1 MKIPVLEKSKKF
13 PKVFL
18 CSIAT
23 VLVLN
28 ASPVLVQ
35 AADFSTAVAADAAKG
50 TDSAVS
56 APVAVSPL
64 PAPPAD
70 GLAPMPLGPGL
81 EEIDRDA
88 LLDVLGASSDE
99 LRTALE
105 SGQSLAQIAESRSV
119 DPQKIAD
126 LATQALKERLSRE
139 LKDGVITQSQYEA
152 RLSEAAEHAAA
163 VIKRT
168 PPAPP
173 QPGLEPDLGLPLGP
187 GLEQLNKDAL
197 LQLLGISSDNLA
209 AQLRSG
215 QSLAAIATAQGVDVE
230 KVTDLLAQTMLS
242 RLDQELSEKSIWKD
256 EYETRKQEIASRASD
271 AVQHTPPV
279 PPHMQL
285 SN

>member
-1 MKIPVLEKSKKF
+1 
-13 PKVFL
+13 
-18 CSIAT
+18 
-23 VLVLN
+23 
-28 ASPVLVQ
+28 
-35 AADFSTAVAADAAKG
+35 
-50 TDSAVS
+50 
-56 APVAVSPL
+56 
-64 PAPPAD
+64 
-70 GLAPMPLGPGL
+70 MPLGPGL

-88 LLDVLGASSDE
+88 LIDVLRASSGE

-105 SGQSLAQIAESRSV
+105 SGKSLAQIAESRSV
-119 DPQKIAD
+119 DPQKIVD
-126 LATQALKERLSRE
+126 LVTQALTTRLSRE

-168 PPAPP
+168 PPTPP

-209 AQLRSG
+209 AALHNG

-230 KVTDLLAQTMLS
+230 KVTDLLAQAMQNP
-242 RLDQELSEKSIWKD
+242 LDQELSEKSIWKD
-256 EYETRKQEIASRASD
+256 EYETRKQDIAARASD

-279 PPHMQL
+279 PPHIQS